1 MGAPPFAEVQA
12 RVAAM
17 LRGRVLIGHGVH
29 NDLRALQLSHPPER
43 TIDTAAL
50 EWGPG
55 RALNLK
61 ALSLDVLG
69 KAIQR
74 GGHSPH
80 EDALASMQLFKVH
93 RIAAGDLAG
102 IVPSRPV
109 SCRLC
114 SIEAPAPPGCVVE
127 AAHDETS
134 TPVATLG
141 CGSGSSGS
149 SGGRSRRHDGAYDDA
164 HDGACDW
171 VLTLSWSGSAVR
183 ELLRW
188 YADSAHADPA
198 GTARAPLRFTPS
210 LAKEHREQLHK
221 EAKRVGLNTLSQGIG
236 AARAIRV
243 LPRGMAP
250 PQPTAATRRLAALVY
265 RLARHAAQQN
275 LEGEAAPLPYSLGE
289 VTEMVECEGSE
300 QLPRD
305 LEPLVA
311 VARSALG
318 TLPKPNEGEALAR
331 QILQQYERCLV
342 LQGRLDGG
350 RNVGAGGSAAAF
362 KGGRKDWRNKTRRK

>member
-29 NDLRALQLSHPPER
+29 NDLRALQLNHPSDR

-50 EWGPG
+50 DWGPG

-80 EDALASMQLFKVH
+80 EDALASMQLFKAH

-102 IVPSRPV
+102 ILPSRPV

-127 AAHDETS
+127 AADDETS
-134 TPVATLG
+134 ALVATLG
-141 CGSGSSGS
+141 GGSGSSGS
-149 SGGRSRRHDGAYDDA
+149 SGGAHDDAPDGAR
-164 HDGACDW
+164 DW
-171 VLTLSWSGSAVR
+171 VLTLGWSGSAVR

-198 GTARAPLRFTPS
+198 GIARAPLRFTPS

-221 EAKRVGLNTLSQGIG
+221 EAKRVNLNTFSQGVG

-250 PQPTAATRRLAALVY
+250 PQPTAATRRLSALVY

-305 LEPLVA
+305 LERLVA
-311 VARSALG
+311 AARSALG

-342 LQGRLDGG
+342 LKGRLDGG